1 MNKVKILPGIIA
13 LRPRFFG
20 AVVVCMLLQL
30 VSCKKDALIKT
41 GVQPEED
48 NVTLNFIDTLT
59 INAYT
64 YLLDSVKVDAVTT
77 GVIGSFKDIE
87 FGDVVSA
94 CIFQL
99 IPGNEAVTFDNID
112 GVKIL
117 DAVFS
122 IQPSTI
128 YSGINH
134 YSSEDF
140 NGTLSFSLFPY
151 DTSGIALELEK
162 SYYNF
167 DEFFYV
173 SDTLASC

>member
-1 MNKVKILPGIIA
+1 M
-13 LRPRFFG
+13 
-20 AVVVCMLLQL
+20 
-30 VSCKKDALIKT
+30 
-41 GVQPEED
+41 
-48 NVTLNFIDTLT
+48 
-59 INAYT
+59 
-64 YLLDSVKVDAVTT
+64 
-77 GVIGSFKDIE
+77 IGSFKDIE